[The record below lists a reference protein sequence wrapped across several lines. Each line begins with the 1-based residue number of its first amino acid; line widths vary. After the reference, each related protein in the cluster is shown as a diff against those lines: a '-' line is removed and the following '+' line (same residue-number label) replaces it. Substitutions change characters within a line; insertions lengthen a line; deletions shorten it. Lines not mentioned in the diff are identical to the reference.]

1 MTRMLVLVRHG
12 KAQART
18 EERADE
24 KRTLTPAGRRALDA
38 RFPAMLSLLQID
50 GDETAQVWTSPAERT
65 VQTADALVDALDEV
79 GVRLEGEVR
88 IENCLWEQDIDAFR
102 QRLRACD
109 ADVVFAV
116 GHNPF
121 VEEVCQRVSG
131 SAISFATGAMVALRL
146 ADEAKGA
153 PARLLWYAQGPESR
167 LWKTLCFMDRRFAE
181 GADELERRA
190 QEFLADP
197 DEPETCHKLRVSIRT
212 LRSLLAFTEPFM
224 KASFSKRLQRD
235 LRSVVLE
242 LSRLRELDVF
252 AGELRG
258 LDAPAL
264 DLCAAVESDRDA
276 ERDAVVAFLASD
288 KTQKLMARI
297 LERLRA
303 IHWKGSIERNGL
315 APETVRSAFDLMLID
330 TTARLDELDYA
341 DAKETHH
348 VRKECKKARYVSR
361 TFGALLG
368 EDAAAAAKAMA
379 AKQDDLG
386 ALCDARVNVALCDSV
401 EDEGLSEDAKAN
413 LSALRL
419 AAEAVVND
427 AMRAHSQVES
437 PLYAE

>member
-24 KRTLTPAGRRALDA
+24 TRTLTPAGRRALDA
-38 RFPAMLSLLQID
+38 RFAPMLSLLQIGD
-50 GDETAQVWTSPAERT
+50 GETAQVWTSPAERT

-79 GVRLEGEVR
+79 GVSLEGEVS

-102 QRLRACD
+102 DRLAACD

-121 VEEVCQRVSG
+121 IEEVCRRVSG
-131 SAISFATGAMVALRL
+131 ASISFATGAMAAVRL
-146 ADEAKGA
+146 GDESQGT
-153 PARLLWYAQGPESR
+153 PARLLWFAQGPESR
-167 LWKTLCFMDRRFAE
+167 LWKTLCFLDDRFAE
-181 GADELERRA
+181 WADELEGRLKA
-190 QEFLADP
+190 LLADP

-212 LRSLLAFTEPFM
+212 LRSLLVFCEPFM
-224 KASFSKRLQRD
+224 KRSFSKRLQRD

-252 AGELRG
+252 LDEVHG
-258 LDAPAL
+258 LENPAL
-264 DLCAAVESDRDA
+264 DLCAAIEADRDD
-276 ERDAVVAFLASD
+276 ERDAVIGFLTSD
-288 KTQKLMARI
+288 KTEKLMARI
-297 LERLRA
+297 LDRLRA
-303 IHWKGSIERNGL
+303 IRWKGSIERNGL
-315 APETVRSAFDLMLID
+315 AREEVRSAFDLLLID

-361 TFGALLG
+361 VFGPLLG
-368 EDAAAAAKAMA
+368 DDAAAAAKAMA

-386 ALCDARVNVALCDSV
+386 ALCDARVNVGLCDSI
-401 EDEGLSEDAKAN
+401 DAEGLSEEAKAN

-419 AAEAVVND
+419 SAEAVVND
-427 AMRAHSQVES
+427 AMRTHSQVES

>member
-1 MTRMLVLVRHG
+1 MLVPSFDRRELAMTRMLVLVRHG

-24 KRTLTPAGRRALDA
+24 TRTLTPAGRRALDA
-38 RFPAMLSLLQID
+38 RLPAMLSLLQVD
-50 GDETAQVWTSPAERT
+50 GAETAQVWTSPAERT
-65 VQTADALVDALDEV
+65 VQTADALVDALDEA

-131 SAISFATGAMVALRL
+131 SAISFATGAMAALRL
-146 ADEAKGA
+146 ADEEQGV
-153 PARLLWYAQGPESR
+153 PARLLWFAQGPESR

-181 GADELERRA
+181 GADELERRT

-212 LRSLLAFTEPFM
+212 LRSLLAFAEPFM

-235 LRSVVLE
+235 LRSVVRT

-258 LDAPAL
+258 LDGGARSVRRRRGRSRCRTRCGYRLPF
-264 DLCAAVESDRDA
+264 
-276 ERDAVVAFLASD
+276 ER
-288 KTQKLMARI
+288 
-297 LERLRA
+297 
-303 IHWKGSIERNGL
+303 
-315 APETVRSAFDLMLID
+315 
-330 TTARLDELDYA
+330 
-341 DAKETHH
+341 
-348 VRKECKKARYVSR
+348 
-361 TFGALLG
+361 
-368 EDAAAAAKAMA
+368 
-379 AKQDDLG
+379 
-386 ALCDARVNVALCDSV
+386 
-401 EDEGLSEDAKAN
+401 
-413 LSALRL
+413 
-419 AAEAVVND
+419 
-427 AMRAHSQVES
+427 
-437 PLYAE
+437 

>member
-18 EERADE
+18 GSVPDQT
-24 KRTLTPAGRRALDA
+24 RTLTPAGRRALDA
-38 RFPAMLSLLQID
+38 RFAPMLSLLQV
-50 GDETAQVWTSPAERT
+50 GGKETAQVWTSPAERT

-79 GVRLEGEVR
+79 GVALQGEVR

-102 QRLRACD
+102 ERVADCD

-121 VEEVCQRVSG
+121 IEEVCRRVSG
-131 SAISFATGAMVALRL
+131 AEISFSTGAMAAVRL
-146 ADEAKGA
+146 ADESSGA
-153 PARLLWYAQGPESR
+153 PARLLWFAQGPESR
-167 LWKTLCFMDRRFAE
+167 LWKTLCFMDDRFAE
-181 GADELERRA
+181 WADELEGRTQA
-190 QEFLADP
+190 FLADP

-224 KASFSKRLQRD
+224 KRSFSKRLQRD
-235 LRSVVLE
+235 LRSVVLR

-252 AGELRG
+252 LDEVRG
-258 LDAPAL
+258 LDGAAL
-264 DLCAAVESDRDA
+264 DLCAALEADRDA
-276 ERDAVVAFLASD
+276 ERDAVLAFLTSD
-288 KTQKLMARI
+288 KTEKLMARI

-303 IHWKGSIERNGL
+303 IRWKGSVERNGL
-315 APETVRSAFDLMLID
+315 AREEVRSAFDLLLID

-341 DAKETHH
+341 DAKETHR

-361 TFGALLG
+361 VFGALLG
-368 EDAAAAAKAMA
+368 DDAAAAAKAMA

-386 ALCDARVNVALCDSV
+386 ALCDARVNVGLCDSID
-401 EDEGLSEDAKAN
+401 DEGLSEEAKAN